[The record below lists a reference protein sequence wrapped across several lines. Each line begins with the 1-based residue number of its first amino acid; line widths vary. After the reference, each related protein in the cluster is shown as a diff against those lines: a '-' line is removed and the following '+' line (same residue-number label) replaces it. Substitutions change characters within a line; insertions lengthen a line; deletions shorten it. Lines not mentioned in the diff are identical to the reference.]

1 MKRICATQVKL
12 MKKQKNIIDNTVE
25 GRESNGFNYGSFEL
39 ELSKSDIKKLTE
51 GKCIA
56 YNLDGEYVLF
66 VNCK

>member
-1 MKRICATQVKL
+1 MKRVNAGQVRL

-39 ELSKSDIKKLTE
+39 ELSKTDLKNLTN